1 MAWGRTSPAPP
12 AATTKSPSRRSALPR
27 RLYLVGDLSLLEYV
41 VNHAS
46 DGGGRLE
53 VVTSYRLVAG
63 IGAYL

>member
-1 MAWGRTSPAPP
+1 MQL
-12 AATTKSPSRRSALPR
+12 ALPR